1 MELLGQSRREG
12 DLGGWWGGARG
23 IVQAG
28 RGGPTREE
36 TLFQQSLD
44 KEVGLF

>member
-12 DLGGWWGGARG
+12 DLGGWRGGARG
-23 IVQAG
+23 ILQAG

-36 TLFQQSLD
+36 TPFQQRLD
-44 KEVGLF
+44 KEVGCF